1 VAAGGDMQIPA
12 EAGEQALSLVL
23 VAAQDFDVK
32 ILVMP
37 CGAAEE
43 QVDCLP
49 PPLPTTG
56 IVRWPAFERA
66 QVWITVPT
74 GQAACRS
81 WRPGV
86 AGQVAEKQAVL
97 KGALTSSSPRA
108 SMPNTAAQASD
119 RRCGPDREAECD

>member
-49 PPLPTTG
+49 PRYPPRELCG
-56 IVRWPAFERA
+56 
-66 QVWITVPT
+66 
-74 GQAACRS
+74 GQRLS
-81 WRPGV
+81 ELRYG
-86 AGQVAEKQAVL
+86 
-97 KGALTSSSPRA
+97 
-108 SMPNTAAQASD
+108 
-119 RRCGPDREAECD
+119 